1 MKDELFHYGVK
12 FRSGR
17 YPYGSGDNPF
27 QHDGSFSAY
36 VHELEKSEMCKG
48 LSKSQREKKIADLLD
63 ISIDNLRAKIAQD
76 TYNARN
82 GNIQKALEM
91 YETGKSYSEIGR
103 EMGLNP
109 SSVRSLLSEPVRIR
123 AQALNNTVGALERA
137 VDERK
142 YIDVSKG
149 VQLQLGVTQ
158 DRMEK
163 ATQILYDQGYELY
176 NMRVPQLTTGNYT
189 TLRVLAP
196 PGTTYDE
203 VYKNLDKIR
212 LPVEYTE
219 NNGLTYREK
228 VKPVQ
233 INSDRVAVRYAE
245 DGGTNKDGVIELRRG
260 VEDLNLGASHYAQV
274 RIALDNGTYLKGMAV
289 YSDNIPDGV
298 DILFNTHKHKGT
310 PLEDVAKTQKKNDP
324 NNPFGAS
331 IKTDDQLN
339 LIQRHYIGEDGKEHL
354 SALNIIREEGDWGEW
369 KKTLASQFLSK
380 QPKELARKQLNLSLA
395 EKNEEYEKILELTNP
410 TIKKKYLLDFAES
423 CESDAVDLKAAALP
437 KQKSHVILPFPDMDD
452 NKIYAPGYQNGE
464 EVILIRYPHQ
474 GIFELPRLIVDNRNK
489 DAKSLLG
496 NSVDAVGISP
506 KTAMQLS
513 GADFDGDSV
522 TVIPTRG
529 NEIKTKKLL
538 KGLENFDPKEMYPEV
553 PGMKYMKNTNM
564 EMGKISNLVT
574 DMTIKGA
581 NEEELARATRHA
593 QVIIDAEKHHLNYKQ
608 SEIDNG
614 IAELKRIYQGGGGAS
629 TLVSSAKSEIRVPK
643 RSGYN
648 IDPDTGEKV
657 YREKHE
663 TYEEF
668 KKDPVTNEWYSTGVT
683 KERTNKS
690 TKMAEA
696 KDARTLSSGTP
707 IEEVYASYANKLKA
721 MANEARKEYLATPD
735 IKRSPSA
742 AKTFASEVESI
753 KEKLIN
759 AEKNKPLERQAQIIA
774 GAEMRMRMAAEPGL
788 SADKDAYKK
797 AKNLA
802 IANARSMVGAGKEY
816 IKLDDRE
823 WLAIQSGAISASML
837 REVMTNSDSD
847 YLRDLAMP
855 KNKREISTATK
866 NRIKSMSNSGYTID
880 EIADQIGVSTTSVS
894 NIIIGKA

>member
-27 QHDGSFSAY
+27 QHDGSFSSY
-36 VHELEKSEMCKG
+36 VNDLKKSGMKEKE
-48 LSKSQREKKIADLLD
+48 IAKLLD

-76 TYNARN
+76 TVNARN
-82 GNIQKALEM
+82 GNIQKALEL
-91 YETGKSYSEIGR
+91 YEAGKSYSEIGR

-109 SSVRSLLSEPVRIR
+109 SSVRSLLSEPVRIK

-137 VDERK
+137 VNERK

-228 VKPVQ
+228 VKPVEV
-233 INSDRVAVRYAE
+233 STDRVAVRYAE
-245 DGGTNKDGVIELRRG
+245 DGGVDKDGVIELRRG
-260 VEDLNLGASHYAQV
+260 IEDLNLGASHYAQV

-289 YSDNIPDGV
+289 YGDNMPDGV
-298 DILFNTHKHKGT
+298 DIMFNTNKHKGT
-310 PLEDVAKTQKKNDP
+310 PLKDVAKAQKPDDP

-331 IKTDDQLN
+331 LKTDDQLS
-339 LIQRHYIGEDGKEHL
+339 LIQRHYIGEDGKEHT

-437 KQKSHVILPFPDMDD
+437 KQKSHVILPFPNMDD

-464 EVILIRYPHQ
+464 EVILIRYPH
-474 GIFELPRLIVDNRNK
+474 GGTFEIPRLVVDNRNK
-489 DAKSLLG
+489 EAKALLG

-506 KTAMQLS
+506 KVASQLS

-529 NEIKTKKLL
+529 NEIRTRSAL
-538 KGLENFDPKEMYPEV
+538 KGLEGFDPKETYPEV
-553 PGMKYMKNTNM
+553 PGMKKMTRTNM
-564 EMGKISNLVT
+564 EMGKISNLIS

-581 NEEELARATRHA
+581 SEDELARAVRHSM
-593 QVIIDAEKHHLNYKQ
+593 VVIDAEKHHLNYKQ

-614 IAELKRIYQGGGGAS
+614 IAELKKTYQNGGGAS
-629 TLVSSAKSEIRVPK
+629 TLISSAKSETRVPK

-668 KKDPVTNEWYSTGVT
+668 KKDPDTNEWYSTGKI

-690 TKMAEA
+690 TKMAET
-696 KDARTLSSGTP
+696 KDARTLSSGSP
-707 IEEVYASYANKLKA
+707 IEEVYASYANKLKG

-742 AKTFASEVESI
+742 AKTFAPEVESI
-753 KEKLIN
+753 KEKLIT

-774 GAEMRMRMAAEPGL
+774 GAEMRMRMAAEPSL
-788 SADKDAYKK
+788 SVDKDAHKK

-816 IKLDDRE
+816 IKLNERE